1 MSEHSWVLTG
11 IDPDTRRRA
20 EAEAARLG
28 MSLGDYL
35 AQAMTQPAPT
45 PAQRRPL
52 PEPPA
57 SGAAPQKDHLALR
70 VRIEAL
76 ERRLGL
82 SVSTLDTTVQGID
95 STVFDLARRLDQV
108 EMVATDAADN
118 VARATQESTG
128 NFTLVRKR
136 VGDAELAL
144 GELRTTQDQMRAEL
158 GLWGGDL
165 GRRLD
170 SVERIAHGTAHTTAE
185 LGETQAQVRADLDA
199 WTSELDRR
207 VDGVERLA
215 HGAALTAADLTD
227 AQEELKRA
235 VASDFKEFAEGTDER
250 IEAGLA
256 QIRHAAELA
265 AQQSDEALAHVV
277 RDVEDMRSTLENS
290 IARSTN
296 ETRARM
302 QAAFSD
308 ASDRTSA
315 LAEKLATTER
325 TVAKL
330 DEEVRERL
338 SDVADTTQTALDTA
352 VESLRQA
359 DADLLAEVQRAR
371 GETASISE
379 AWRNDFGT
387 ALADLREKFETRS
400 SQNEYAMRQRIDAL
414 AARIVQNEELS
425 AEDQRR
431 TLAETHRVEA
441 CTIAALEKV
450 VQDVGDGDAALDARL
465 TETESAAKVLRANL
479 DNDLSDLRRR
489 HAEALARLQT
499 LEQIDVRGAAEQV
512 IAPLRAR
519 LSAIE
524 STERP
529 LDAEFT
535 ERLSRLEAA
544 TLNTSAHDALA
555 TAQADMLARVAALEG
570 ASAETLDRLA
580 GVTRSIG
587 RLASQNADSSAETQ
601 ERIEKLELGISE
613 GLAEN
618 QIIAELQSRIAEMEG
633 RQADAFET
641 LRESISTFVTANERR
656 FDALETSQPGE
667 YDLASEFEALRQ
679 RMEERIHGVEQRS
692 VRALEQVAETVS
704 IIERRFHAGDSE
716 AKSA

>member
-35 AQAMTQPAPT
+35 AQAMTQTAPT
-45 PAQRRPL
+45 PPVRRPL
-52 PEPPA
+52 PEPGSSA
-57 SGAAPQKDHLALR
+57 VAPQKDHLALR

-108 EMVATDAADN
+108 EMVATDAADG
-118 VARATQESTG
+118 VARATQESAG
-128 NFTLVRKR
+128 NFGLVRKR
-136 VGDAELAL
+136 VGDTELAV

-170 SVERIAHGTAHTTAE
+170 SVERVAHGAAHSAAD
-185 LGETQAQVRADLDA
+185 LGDAQAQVRADLDN
-199 WTSELDRR
+199 WTGDLGRRLDSI
-207 VDGVERLA
+207 ERLA
-215 HGAALTAADLTD
+215 HGAALTAADLSD
-227 AQEELKRA
+227 AQEELKQA
-235 VASDFKEFAEGTDER
+235 IASDFQEFAEGTDER
-250 IEAGLA
+250 LEAGLA
-256 QIRHAAELA
+256 DIRHSAALS
-265 AQQSDEALAHVV
+265 AQQSDEALAHLV
-277 RDVEDMRSTLENS
+277 RDVEDMRSNLENS
-290 IARSTN
+290 IARSTS

-315 LAEKLATTER
+315 LAEKIANAER
-325 TVAKL
+325 TVARA
-330 DEEVRERL
+330 DEELRERM
-338 SDVADTTQTALDTA
+338 SDVAEATQAALDTTA
-352 VESLRQA
+352 ESLRQA
-359 DADLLAEVQRAR
+359 DADLLAELQRGRNEAAA
-371 GETASISE
+371 TAESWRSE
-379 AWRNDFGT
+379 VGG
-387 ALADLREKFETRS
+387 ALADLREKLETRI

-414 AARIVQNEELS
+414 AARIVQNEEIA

-431 TLAETHRVEA
+431 LAAETHRVEA

-450 VQDVGDGDAALDARL
+450 VQDITDGDTGIDARL
-465 TETESAAKVLRANL
+465 TEAEAAAKVLRAHI
-479 DNDLSDLRRR
+479 DDDLADLRRR
-489 HAEALARLQT
+489 HTEALARLQAIEQLDVRAAAEHAIAPIRDRLAT
-499 LEQIDVRGAAEQV
+499 LEA
-512 IAPLRAR
+512 
-519 LSAIE
+519 
-524 STERP
+524 ERP

-535 ERLSRLEAA
+535 ERLTRLEAA
-544 TLNTSAHDALA
+544 TLNTSAQDALR

-570 ASAETLDRLA
+570 ASAETIDRVA

-587 RLASQNADSSAETQ
+587 RLASQNADANAEAQ
-601 ERIEKLELGISE
+601 ERIEKLETGISE

-618 QIIAELQSRIAEMEG
+618 HIIAELQSRIAEMEG
-633 RQADAFET
+633 RQADTFET
-641 LRESISTFVTANERR
+641 LRESIAMFVDANERR
-656 FDALETSQPGE
+656 LTALESSEPGQH
-667 YDLASEFEALRQ
+667 DVASEFDALRQ
-679 RMEERIHGVEQRS
+679 RMEERIYGVEQRS

-704 IIERRFHAGDSE
+704 MIERRFNHGDHE

>member
-28 MSLGDYL
+28 MRLGDYL
-35 AQAMTQPAPT
+35 AQAISAPSPAPA
-45 PAQRRPL
+45 PRRPL
-52 PEPPA
+52 PDPTPP
-57 SGAAPQKDHLALR
+57 SGAPQKDHLALR

-108 EMVATDAADN
+108 EMVATDAADH

-136 VGDAELAL
+136 VGDTELAL

-165 GRRLD
+165 GRRLE
-170 SVERIAHGTAHTTAE
+170 SVERIAHGAAHNTAE
-185 LGETQAQVRADLDA
+185 LGENQSQVRADLDA
-199 WTSELDRR
+199 WSTELDRR
-207 VDGVERLA
+207 VDGIERLA
-215 HGAALTAADLTD
+215 HGAALTAADLSE

-235 VASDFKEFAEGTDER
+235 VVSDFAEFAEGTDER
-250 IEAGLA
+250 IEAGIA

-277 RDVEDMRSTLENS
+277 RDVEDMRSNLENS

-308 ASDRTSA
+308 ASERTSA
-315 LAEKLATTER
+315 LAEKLATAER
-325 TVAKL
+325 AVTRL

-338 SDVADTTQTALDTA
+338 GDVADAAQTALDTA
-352 VESLRQA
+352 TETLRQA

-371 GETASISE
+371 TETDSNAEI
-379 AWRNDFGT
+379 WRSDVAT
-387 ALADLREKFETRS
+387 ALSDLREKFDTRS
-400 SQNEYAMRQRIDAL
+400 SQNEFAMRQRIDAL
-414 AARIVQNEELS
+414 AARIVQNEEL
-425 AEDQRR
+425 AGEDQRR
-431 TLAETHRVEA
+431 VMAETHRVEA

-450 VQDVGDGDAALDARL
+450 VQDITEGDTALAARL
-465 TETESAAKVLRANL
+465 THAEDAATALRAQI
-479 DNDLSDLRRR
+479 DEDLAELRRR
-489 HAEALARLQT
+489 HAEALARLQM
-499 LEQIDVRGAAEQV
+499 LEQRDPQAGIDTIV
-512 IAPLRAR
+512 APLRERIAA
-519 LSAIE
+519 LE
-524 STERP
+524 TERP
-529 LDAEFT
+529 LDIEFT
-535 ERLSRLEAA
+535 ERLTRLEAS
-544 TLNTSAHDALA
+544 TLNTSAHDALTSA
-555 TAQADMLARVAALEG
+555 HAEMLSRVAALEG
-570 ASAETLDRLA
+570 ANSETIDRVA
-580 GVTRSIG
+580 SVTRTIG
-587 RLASQNADSSAETQ
+587 RLASQNADAVAETQ
-601 ERIEKLELGISE
+601 ERIEKLEIGISE

-618 QIIAELQSRIAEMEG
+618 QIIAELQSRIGGMEG

-641 LRESISTFVTANERR
+641 LRESISAFVDANERR
-656 FDALETSQPGE
+656 LSALESPEPGD

-692 VRALEQVAETVS
+692 VRALEQVADTVS
-704 IIERRFHAGDSE
+704 IIERRFHANDGE

>member
-35 AQAMTQPAPT
+35 AQAMTQSAPT
-45 PAQRRPL
+45 PPVRRPL
-52 PEPPA
+52 PEPTPT
-57 SGAAPQKDHLALR
+57 AAPQKDHLALR

-108 EMVATDAADN
+108 EMVATDAADG
-118 VARATQESTG
+118 VARATQENAG
-128 NFTLVRKR
+128 NFSLVRKR
-136 VGDAELAL
+136 VGDTELAV
-144 GELRTTQDQMRAEL
+144 GELRTTQDQMRAEF

-170 SVERIAHGTAHTTAE
+170 SVERVAHGAAHSSAD
-185 LGETQAQVRADLDA
+185 LGDAHAQVRADLDS
-199 WTSELDRR
+199 WSEELGRR
-207 VDGVERLA
+207 VDGIERLA
-215 HGAALTAADLTD
+215 HGAALTAADLSE
-227 AQEELKRA
+227 AQEDLKRA
-235 VASDFKEFAEGTDER
+235 VALDFTEFAEGTDER
-250 IEAGLA
+250 LEAGLA
-256 QIRHAAELA
+256 DIRHTAALA
-265 AQQSDEALAHVV
+265 AQQSDEALAHLV
-277 RDVEDMRSTLENS
+277 RDVEDMRSNLENS

-308 ASDRTSA
+308 ASDRTTA
-315 LAEKLATTER
+315 LAEKVATTER
-325 TVAKL
+325 ALTRL
-330 DEEVRERL
+330 DEELRERL
-338 SDVADTTQTALDTA
+338 SDVAETTQAALDTTA
-352 VESLRQA
+352 ESLRQA
-359 DADLLAEVQRAR
+359 DADLLAEVQRSR
-371 GETASISE
+371 GEAAS
-379 AWRNDFGT
+379 AADVWRNEFG
-387 ALADLREKFETRS
+387 AAIADLREKFETRS

-431 TLAETHRVEA
+431 SAAETHRVEA

-450 VQDVGDGDAALDARL
+450 VQDISEGDAALDARL
-465 TETESAAKVLRANL
+465 TEAEATAKVLRAHV
-479 DNDLSDLRRR
+479 DDDLAHLRRR
-489 HAEALARLQT
+489 HAEALARLQA
-499 LEQIDVRGAAEQV
+499 LEQMDAKAAAESA

-519 LSAIE
+519 LTAIE
-524 STERP
+524 NAERP

-535 ERLSRLEAA
+535 ERLTRLEAT
-544 TLNTSAHDALA
+544 TLNTSAHDALSA
-555 TAQADMLARVAALEG
+555 AHADMLSRVAALEG
-570 ASAETLDRLA
+570 AIAETTDRVA

-587 RLASQNADSSAETQ
+587 RLASQNADAAAEAS
-601 ERIEKLELGISE
+601 ERLEKLESGLTE

-618 QIIAELQSRIAEMEG
+618 QIIAELQSRLAEMES
-633 RQADAFET
+633 RQADTFET
-641 LRESISTFVTANERR
+641 LRDSISTFVDANERR
-656 FDALETSQPGE
+656 LSALESSEPGD
-667 YDLASEFEALRQ
+667 YDLAREFDTLRQ

-692 VRALEQVAETVS
+692 VRALEQVADTVS
-704 IIERRFHAGDSE
+704 IIERRFNQPDSD